1 MNFKIVG
8 IGLATLFT
16 SLINVSFSQA
26 SSNTPNSNNNNLD
39 NILLLQLK
47 SINFQAGKEVINI
60 QKAKS
65 LKNIKTIPQKEFE
78 NTPNKELM
86 KKYSKQLS
94 ILSSIY
100 LDEIMKKNAEFIA
113 LYKANQIFL
122 DNFAYLTDKRMKTYI
137 TETTSLKYEN
147 NPTGGNVITIAWEK
161 PQTTNKRIVNN
172 IQNTQTQMIIKKKN
186 PSTKSKY
193 YGYCTFEN
201 KINVYTKPINTKT
214 ICVLTNNEG
223 KNLRGY
229 LYGKLVPDL
238 RNKALYF
245 RPIFFETEDGKI
257 KPVETL
263 MVMTADKKTNNV
275 ANIVNERVLEKVL
288 ANASS
293 KTLEDVKEALK
304 QKYGEGQ
311 TQNIYVSGDLVVQ
324 KRDSSLINIGQLA
337 FKDFLTTIAEEFANL
352 TKKNLNNI
360 PTIFTVEQG
369 QTIYVEL
376 LIKS

>member
-8 IGLATLFT
+8 IGLATLFI
-16 SLINVSFSQA
+16 SLINVSFSQTN
-26 SSNTPNSNNNNLD
+26 SNTPNSNNNNLD

-137 TETTSLKYEN
+137 TETTSLIYEN
-147 NPTGGNVITIAWEK
+147 NPTGGNVITVAWEK
-161 PQTTNKRIVNN
+161 PRATNKRIVSNTQN
-172 IQNTQTQMIIKKKN
+172 IQITIKKKN
-186 PSTKSKY
+186 LYAKSKY

-201 KINVYTKPINTKT
+201 KINVYTKPINAKT

-223 KNLRGY
+223 KSLRGY

-238 RNKALYF
+238 QNKVLYF

-293 KTLEDVKEALK
+293 KTLEDVREALK

-324 KRDSSLINIGQLA
+324 KRDSSLIKIDQLA

-352 TKKNLNNI
+352 TKKNLSNI

-376 LIKS
+376 LIKT